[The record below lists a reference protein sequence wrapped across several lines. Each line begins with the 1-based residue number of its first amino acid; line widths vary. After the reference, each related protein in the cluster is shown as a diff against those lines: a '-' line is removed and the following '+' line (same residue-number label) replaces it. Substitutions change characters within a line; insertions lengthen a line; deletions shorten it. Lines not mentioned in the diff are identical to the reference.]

1 MAGSSINVRELALE
15 TLTDVDRER
24 RTASE
29 AMNLMLR
36 NYQYMNKQ
44 ERSFYTR
51 LCNGTLENRI
61 QLDYKLDC
69 VSNTPVRKC
78 KPYIRNILRM
88 SAYQI
93 LFLDRVPDAAACNEA
108 VMLTKKKGFRQLTG
122 FVNGVLRNLIRSRD
136 GIRLPDRED
145 DLIKALSVQYSMPEW
160 LVDKMC
166 SWYSPEIAEKSMQAF
181 LQEPPLTVRINLART
196 TKQEVRDSLLAA
208 GVKVKDGYY
217 TENTLQI
224 TGYNYLNRIRAFRE
238 GMFTV
243 QDESSVLQGYLVR
256 PKAGDR
262 ILDICAAPGGK
273 SMQAAEKLLLAGA
286 GDVVARD
293 ISEAK
298 VERIRE
304 NLERM
309 QYSNIRTQVWDAL
322 VLDEA
327 MVGRA
332 DYVLADLPCSGL
344 GVIGRKQDIKY
355 RILQEQLSELSGLQR
370 SILKQAVAY
379 VKPGGTLIYS
389 TCTINPEENERQAEW
404 LQSQYALE
412 ALNLQT
418 LLPKQLTEE
427 VQAQPG
433 TDLER
438 GYITLIP
445 GLQRCD
451 GFFMAA
457 FRKRKLG

>member
-24 RTASE
+24 KTASE
-29 AMNLMLR
+29 AMNITLR

-61 QLDYKLDC
+61 QLDYKLNH
-69 VSNTPVRKC
+69 VSKTPVHKC

-108 VMLTKKKGFRQLTG
+108 VQLTKKKGFRQLTG

-136 GIRLPDRED
+136 EIALPDRVK
-145 DLIKALSVQYSMPEW
+145 DLKKALSVQYSMPEW
-160 LVDKMC
+160 LVSDMC
-166 SWYSPEIAEKSMQAF
+166 SWYSPDVTEGILQAF

-196 TKQEVRDSLLAA
+196 TKQEVRDKLQKA
-208 GVKVKDGYY
+208 GVKTRDGHY
-217 TENTLQI
+217 TENTLQL
-224 TGYNYLNRIRAFRE
+224 TEYNYLNRIRVFRE
-238 GMFTV
+238 GLITV
-243 QDESSVLQGYLVR
+243 QDESSVLQGYLLK

-273 SMQAAEKLLLAGA
+273 TMHAAEKLLLT
-286 GDVVARD
+286 GDGEVLARD

-298 VERIRE
+298 VERIQE

-309 QYSNIRTQVWDAL
+309 QYPNVRTQVWDAL
-322 VLDEA
+322 MPDESRI
-327 MVGRA
+327 GQE
-332 DYVLADLPCSGL
+332 DYVIADVPCSGL

-355 RILQEQLSELSGLQR
+355 RVSQEQLPELTRLQR
-370 SILKQAVAY
+370 RILQQAVAY

-389 TCTINPEENERQAEW
+389 TCTINPEENEKQAGW
-404 LQSQYALE
+404 LLEQYDLE
-412 ALNLQT
+412 AVDVSR
-418 LLPKQLTEE
+418 LLPEALVQE
-427 VQAQPG
+427 VSGQPG
-433 TDLER
+433 TDMEK
-438 GYITLIP
+438 GYVTLLP
-445 GLQRCD
+445 GLQACD

-457 FRKRKLG
+457 FRKRKQG

>member
-29 AMNLMLR
+29 AMNLTLR

-51 LCNGTLENRI
+51 LCNGTLENRL
-61 QLDYKLDC
+61 QLDYKLNY
-69 VSNTPVRKC
+69 VSNTPVQKC

-136 GIRLPDRED
+136 AISLPDREK
-145 DLIKALSVQYSMPEW
+145 DLTKALSVQYSMPEW

-166 SWYSPEIAEKSMQAF
+166 SWYSTEIAEKSLQAF

-196 TKQEVRDSLLAA
+196 TKQEVCDSLSAA
-208 GVKVKDGYY
+208 GIKVRDGYY
-217 TENTLQI
+217 TENTLQL

-238 GMFTV
+238 GLFTV
-243 QDESSVLQGYLVR
+243 QDESSVLQGCLIK

-262 ILDICAAPGGK
+262 ILDVCAAPGGK
-273 SMQAAEKLLLAGA
+273 SMQAAEKLLLAG
-286 GDVVARD
+286 GGEVSARD

-298 VERIRE
+298 VERIQE

-309 QYSNIRTQVWDAL
+309 QYSNVRTQVWDAL
-322 VLDEA
+322 IPDET
-327 MVGRA
+327 MVEQV
-332 DYVLADLPCSGL
+332 DYVLADVPCSGL

-355 RILQEQLSELSGLQR
+355 RISQEQLSELSKLQR

-379 VKPGGTLIYS
+379 VKPGGKLIYS
-389 TCTINPEENERQAEW
+389 TCTINPEENERQTEW
-404 LQSQYALE
+404 LQSQYDLE
-412 ALNLQT
+412 ALDLNEM
-418 LLPKQLTEE
+418 LPKRLTEE
-427 VQAQPG
+427 VQGQPG
-433 TDLER
+433 TDLEK
-438 GYITLIP
+438 GYITLLP